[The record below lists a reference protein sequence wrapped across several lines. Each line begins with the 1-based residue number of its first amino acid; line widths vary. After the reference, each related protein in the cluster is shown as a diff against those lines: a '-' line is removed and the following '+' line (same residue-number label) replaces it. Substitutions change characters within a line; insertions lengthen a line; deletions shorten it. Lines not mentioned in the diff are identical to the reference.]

1 MAGFVLRRSAT
12 LLLTLLAASLLV
24 FGLLELLPGN
34 AAQALMGPDA
44 APEAVIEGAAPEDP
58 IVSAPPPA
66 AQQEPQ
72 E

>member
-1 MAGFVLRRSAT
+1 MRVA
-12 LLLTLLAASLLV
+12 LLKDPEIRARI
-24 FGLLELLPGN
+24 EKPMPLPDV
-34 AAQALMGPDA
+34 P
-44 APEAVIEGAAPEDP
+44 PEEVIEGAAPEDP